1 MLLKIQH
8 AGFILLISNQMLKIL
23 LYKAKLMKKVTNIF
37 ILPGLSP
44 RVVPS
49 VLEWTT
55 TLAFFLGK
63 AKQIMLYIFSYSL
76 HIYIKSTSG
85 NTSYQKSLNIGIIWD
100 TVLLCYGPFGP
111 ESFMAHGRL
120 WQALDPKCFGWFDT
134 LD

>member
-23 LYKAKLMKKVTNIF
+23 LYKAKLMNFDEKSYQYFHLAWTVTESSTFSFGMNYNFSI
-37 ILPGLSP
+37 
-44 RVVPS
+44 
-49 VLEWTT
+49 
-55 TLAFFLGK
+55 FLGK
-63 AKQIMLYIFSYSL
+63 AKQIMLHIFSDSL

-100 TVLLCYGPFGP
+100 TVLLCHGPFGP

-120 WQALDPKCFGWFDT
+120 
-134 LD
+134 